1 MKDVEFNL
9 LDEPWIRVLCPD
21 CSVKEVSL
29 TQALLRAQE
38 YTDLAGELPTQD
50 VAVLRLLLA
59 VLHAVFERVDAEGQP
74 IRIESLGNA
83 VRQWESLWLLGRFPE
98 QPVLDYLKKWHD
110 RFWLFHPD
118 RPFWQVSQAEIGTE
132 YTAAKLTG
140 ELSESGNKRRLFPT
154 YAGKE
159 KTEMTFGQAARWLIY
174 VNGFDDT
181 SAKPRQKGLPSTG
194 AGWLGKLGL
203 IQAVGHNL
211 FETLM
216 LNLTL
221 MQDGSRIWGE
231 ERPCW
236 ELDIPHSKERTGISL
251 PDNQSELLTL
261 QSRRLL
267 LQRNDDKV
275 TGYTLL
281 GGDFFDRTNAFCEQM
296 TVWRS
301 NQEKKNQPITYT
313 PKRHDMSRQFWREF
327 PTVFDETSAGNTP
340 VHTPGIVRWVTV
352 LQNPANHCL
361 DRRILIHFRV
371 AAVEYGDKDFFV
383 TDTFSDGI
391 SFHLS
396 LLDEMGRSWRKK
408 ITLEISRCEQLA
420 NAIGHLVND
429 LAVAAGSHAKK
440 LPQTAKEQF
449 YFEIDQ
455 PFRQWLSS
463 IDPEWEEE
471 ETDASLAAWQGT
483 AMKIARRLG
492 TQLVEQAG
500 PTAFAGRAVKPQSD
514 KGKSSSQDPIYYAAP
529 KAYNSFLYQ
538 IQKIYDK
545 KGGA

>member
-83 VRQWESLWLLGRFPE
+83 VRQWKSLWLLGRFPE

-118 RPFWQVSQAEIGTE
+118 RPFWQVPQAEIGINFGAE
-132 YTAAKLTG
+132 KLNG
-140 ELSESGNKRRLFPT
+140 EISQSGNTERLFSSFSGT
-154 YAGKE
+154 EKEALSYAA
-159 KTEMTFGQAARWLIY
+159 AARWLIY
-174 VNGFDDT
+174 INGYDERGGRPKEGN
-181 SAKPRQKGLPSTG
+181 KPRPGV
-194 AGWLGKLGL
+194 AWLGQIGFWAIKGK
-203 IQAVGHNL
+203 NL
-211 FETLM
+211 YETLM
-216 LNLTL
+216 RNFALL
-221 MQDGSRIWGE
+221 QDG
-231 ERPCW
+231 ERMWTEPSPLW
-236 ELDIPHSKERTGISL
+236 EQKEARQEQSSLIPHPTDQAKM
-251 PDNQSELLTL
+251 LTM
-261 QSRRLL
+261 QSRRVILK
-267 LQRNDDKV
+267 RENEKV
-275 TGYTLL
+275 IGHILL
-281 GGDFFDRTNAFCEQM
+281 GGDYIEPENAFAEQM
-296 TVWRS
+296 TIWRKVIKK
-301 NQEKKNQPITYT
+301 EKVSYYPRQ
-313 PKRHDMSRQFWREF
+313 HDISKQMWREI
-327 PTVFDETSAGNTP
+327 PTFIEGREPGVMRWNMLLQRMKVLSRKELITAWVVANQYDSQGASVKDVYDDILSFNLAAFTDLGNKRKMVIDE
-340 VHTPGIVRWVTV
+340 V
-352 LQNPANHCL
+352 
-361 DRRILIHFRV
+361 
-371 AAVEYGDKDFFV
+371 
-383 TDTFSDGI
+383 
-391 SFHLS
+391 
-396 LLDEMGRSWRKK
+396 
-408 ITLEISRCEQLA
+408 SRCEQLA

-429 LAVAAGSHAKK
+429 LAAAAGSHAKK